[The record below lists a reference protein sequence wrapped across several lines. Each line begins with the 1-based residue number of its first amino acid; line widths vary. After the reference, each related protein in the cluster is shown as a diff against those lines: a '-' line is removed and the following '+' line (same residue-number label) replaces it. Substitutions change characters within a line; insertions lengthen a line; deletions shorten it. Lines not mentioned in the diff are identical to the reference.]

1 MNMRTGTP
9 GNPEPTTKGSTARA
23 VALGTLGAFGLR
35 SVLKRRNAARHADA
49 IAGSDTGAPPEPARE
64 RLPREAAGPAH
75 APGHR
80 HLEPD
85 RGRTSPRL
93 AHRAWRR
100 WAPRADHTG
109 HPPRV

>member
-1 MNMRTGTP
+1 MIMKRTSTP
-9 GNPEPTTKGSTARA
+9 GGSGPTQKGSAARA
-23 VALGTLGAFGLR
+23 IAMGTIGAFGLR
-35 SVLKRRNAARHADA
+35 ALLKRRTAALHSGTTALD
-49 IAGSDTGAPPEPARE
+49 DTPPESDREQGARRGDE
-64 RLPREAAGPAH
+64 SPGH

-80 HLEPD
+80 HLDPD

-109 HPPRV
+109 HPPRM